1 MTREIL
7 VIFVCNG
14 IKQYFFKKNWYI
26 HIFFSTFVAKY
37 IFDMKRT
44 VFFLLLACLSVSLQA
59 VSPSGTLPVLYIQT
73 ENSAAITSKEDYIN
87 ATYYLDNKGLS
98 DYQSIGSKAEPLAME
113 IKGRGNYSWTGF
125 DKKPYRIKLA
135 DKQQL
140 LGMNKSKHFTL
151 LAHAD
156 DSNDRKGFMRNAV
169 GFELSKL
176 IGMTYTP
183 DAKPLEL
190 VLNGDYIGLY
200 FLTEHIRVDK
210 DRVNIVEQE
219 DEEINSEKITGGW
232 LVEIDNYDTDPHIT
246 IKEGGKTTMWITY
259 KTPEVLSYLQEQYLT
274 QQMKLIDNLVYGDKN
289 SNELWNHLDM
299 DALAKFYIVQELTD
313 NYESFHGSCYLHKDI
328 GANAKW
334 NFGPVWDFGSS
345 FNRDKSQYMYQGD
358 VWHNHWIPEIC
369 KFPAFMNRVKEIW
382 NEFYNGK
389 YNNIYTFID
398 THESLIKQAVVKD
411 KERWPQY
418 HGSQTLSTYIDRTTD
433 VLRKNAKWLNE
444 QWKSNDGGGNNGNNG
459 DNNNNYP
466 ENPEFQP
473 NGTTSMYVWQD
484 GMRLEY
490 DIAKVDSITFEE
502 KEVEGIVVKAKV
514 PATWTETI
522 YVWIWGDG
530 ITNYEHIAMRQGEWF
545 VFVYEGEE
553 LNIIFKQGKDWTG
566 YPNQSEDIYTT
577 RSACYLLTQEGENK
591 AVATQVDCE

>member
-1 MTREIL
+1 
-7 VIFVCNG
+7 
-14 IKQYFFKKNWYI
+14 
-26 HIFFSTFVAKY
+26 
-37 IFDMKRT
+37 MKRT

-73 ENSAAITSKEDYIN
+73 ENNAVITSKEDYIN
-87 ATYYLDNKGLS
+87 ATYYLDNMGLS
-98 DYQSIGSKAEPLAME
+98 DYQSIGTKTEPLDME

-219 DEEINSEKITGGW
+219 DEEIDSEKITGGW

-259 KTPEVLSYLQEQYLT
+259 KTPEVLSYQQEQYLT
-274 QQMKLIDNLVYGDKN
+274 QQMRLIDGLVYGDKN
-289 SNELWNHLDM
+289 SSELWNHLDM

-389 YNNIYTFID
+389 YNDIYTFID
-398 THESLIKQAVVKD
+398 AHESLIKQAVVKD

-444 QWKSNDGGGNNGNNG
+444 QWKSNDGGGNNDNNG

-577 RSACYLLTQEGENK
+577 RSACYLLTQEGGNK

>member
-14 IKQYFFKKNWYI
+14 IKQYFFLKKLVYS
-26 HIFFSTFVAKY
+26 HFFSTFVAKY

-87 ATYYLDNKGLS
+87 ATYYLDNMGLS

-219 DEEINSEKITGGW
+219 DEEIDSEKITGGW
-232 LVEIDNYDTDPHIT
+232 LVEIDNYDTDPHVT
-246 IKEGGKTTMWITY
+246 IKEGGETTMWITY
-259 KTPEVLSYLQEQYLT
+259 KTPEVLSYQQEQYLT

-466 ENPEFQP
+466 ENPEFHP

-577 RSACYLLTQEGENK
+577 RSACYLLTQEGDKK
-591 AVATQVDCE
+591 ATATEVDCE